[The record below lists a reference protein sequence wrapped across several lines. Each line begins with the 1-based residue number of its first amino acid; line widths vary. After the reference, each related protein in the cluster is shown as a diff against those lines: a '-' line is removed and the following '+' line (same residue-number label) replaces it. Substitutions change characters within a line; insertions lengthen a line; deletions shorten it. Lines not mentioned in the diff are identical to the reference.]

1 MRQKLFSIERVRT
14 SKIHLFCR
22 HCLFLIQ
29 SARWQN
35 CCDRLLSQIMS
46 SFYTCKL
53 GDCEGMSD
61 GAEMAG
67 PSVNE
72 IEWKEEENILFMVSD
87 IQPGFRFLLYNFP
100 SMGGD
105 ICRRKQNIQ
114 VVRQCHLCHRSS

>member
-1 MRQKLFSIERVRT
+1 
-14 SKIHLFCR
+14 
-22 HCLFLIQ
+22 
-29 SARWQN
+29 
-35 CCDRLLSQIMS
+35 
-46 SFYTCKL
+46 
-53 GDCEGMSD
+53 MSD

-72 IEWKEEENILFMVSD
+72 IEWKEEENIPFMVSD

-100 SMGGD
+100 SMGGGD